1 MIMDAKIVVTSR
13 EEKGSASVRRLRRAG
28 LIPAVIYGAGDEA
41 REVSLPQHEFK
52 KVLHQ
57 HAGEQRMVSIEL
69 DGKEESVLL
78 KDVQHAPL
86 SDDILH
92 VDFQKVAMNETL
104 IVGIAIELTGE
115 PEGVKTQG
123 GVLDHSMHSV
133 EVECLPADILE
144 KIQVDVSGLGIGDV
158 LTVKEIQLD
167 PAKYTIQADEE
178 TAIATVLAPR
188 VAEEEESEGEEGEE
202 GASAEPEVITE
213 KKEEEGAE

>member
-1 MIMDAKIVVTSR
+1 MDAKLIVTSR
-13 EEKGSASVRRLRRAG
+13 DKKGSANVRRMRRAG
-28 LIPAVIYGAGDEA
+28 LIPAVIYGAGGDA
-41 REVSLPQHEFK
+41 LEVSLPQHEFK
-52 KVLHQ
+52 QMLHH
-57 HAGEQRMVSIEL
+57 HAGEQMMVLIEL
-69 DGKEESVLL
+69 DGKDESVLL

-104 IVGIAIELTGE
+104 VVGIAIELTGE

-144 KIQVDVSGLGIGDV
+144 KIQVDVSALEIGDV
-158 LTVKEIQLD
+158 LTVKDIDLD
-167 PAKYTIQADEE
+167 SSKYTIQADEE

-188 VAEEEESEGEEGEE
+188 VAEEEDEEAEGEEGEE
-202 GASAEPEVITE
+202 GASDEPEVITE
-213 KKEEEGAE
+213 KKEEEGTE

>member
-1 MIMDAKIVVTSR
+1 MDAKLIVTSR
-13 EEKGSASVRRLRRAG
+13 DEKGSSNVRRMRRKG
-28 LIPAVIYGAGDEA
+28 LIPGVIYGSGKEA
-41 REVSLPQHEFK
+41 REVSLPQHEFEQM
-52 KVLHQ
+52 LHH
-57 HAGEQRMVSIEL
+57 HAGEQMMVSIEL
-69 DGKEESVLL
+69 DGKDESVLL

-104 IVGIAIELTGE
+104 IVEIAIELTGD

-144 KIQVDVSGLGIGDV
+144 QIELDVSALDIGDV
-158 LTVKEIQLD
+158 LTVEDIQLD
-167 PAKYTIQADEE
+167 SSKYTIHADAE

-188 VAEEEESEGEEGEE
+188 LSEEEDEEGEEGEE
-202 GASAEPEVITE
+202 GAEGAAAEPEVITE
-213 KKEEEGAE
+213 KKEEETD